1 MPLLAATI
9 CGVLSGSVGFCR
21 AAPTRFLHRAWA
33 HSPKAIAD
41 DSRTRDYGRSAMPC
55 LLHLDQRPDKRPDKR
70 PNQCA
75 ANFRTRA
82 ARSAACPGRNHAA
95 CSGLTQQARH
105 AIARLWHVRMY
116 MHADGRQ
123 RFIYDSRSYVLSA
136 RLARRAAQALGFG
149 QSNDRIHTAS
159 QPRAPFHQAPL
170 QRQRCARHPGL
181 ARKRRHYGAAC
192 SERANTRSH
201 TPCPK
206 RMPRCSNLV
215 NGR

>member
-1 MPLLAATI
+1 MPVLAATI

-21 AAPTRFLHRAWA
+21 AAPARFLHRAWA

-55 LLHLDQRPDKRPDKR
+55 LLHLDQRPDKRP
-70 PNQCA
+70 NQCA

-82 ARSAACPGRNHAA
+82 ARSAARPGRNHAA

-116 MHADGRQ
+116 MHAGGRQ
-123 RFIYDSRSYVLSA
+123 PRIYGSRSYVLSA
-136 RLARRAAQALGFG
+136 RLARRAAQALVLGRAMIG
-149 QSNDRIHTAS
+149 YTRQAS
-159 QPRAPFHQAPL
+159 RAPPFTKRPCNASVAPGTL
-170 QRQRCARHPGL
+170 AL

-192 SERANTRSH
+192 SVRANTRSH
-201 TPCPK
+201 TPCPR